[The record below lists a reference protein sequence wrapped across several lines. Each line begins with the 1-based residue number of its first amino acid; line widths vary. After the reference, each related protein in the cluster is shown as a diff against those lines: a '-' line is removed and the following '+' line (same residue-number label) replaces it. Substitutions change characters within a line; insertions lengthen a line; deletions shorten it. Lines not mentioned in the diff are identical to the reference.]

1 MNTDIG
7 ANITTTKQHF
17 ALVGLSILIAI
28 AALGTPLLIMVLIDF
43 SSAADVQQSILA
55 LIIGLIIFSSSEH
68 LLRRVRNHYSCAILR
83 RINHICARQLFAKS
97 HLKQAYD
104 NSYQAT
110 ISEHLELSSP
120 QRSKLLEA
128 RYDLVSSIAFISLL
142 GWFDLRLCIV
152 PLVGITTLALLQR
165 WNNRAQSDNSQDYKA
180 TPQASPTQ
188 LNPLAAN
195 QSALT
200 RLIGHLEQQSR
211 DTNHQF
217 IAQMS
222 YVLTLA
228 SAAVMIIN
236 GSLHLVTLLPIIL
249 VSGRIAPPVI
259 SYLKTGDSRQQ
270 LCEFIAKAK
279 VIAAAPEQALKI
291 TQAPHTVTLNRV
303 NYQSAQQLTLRD
315 INLSLERG
323 FHTAL
328 YGKANAGLE
337 KLLRITAGLEAP
349 TNGNVL
355 IGDQNMLEFDHLDI
369 AQHLHFYR
377 CADFRQR
384 VNIEALI
391 NAGQRDQTEWAREQL
406 RQHFAISNTT
416 TKALSPQESQ
426 LLAICL
432 AFTHQPTFLLLHM
445 PFRALSPKN
454 RMLLGNFLRSQSSS
468 TTLIYTAD
476 KQADAWL
483 GERQIEVNLGA
494 IRNIVGVNALDG

>member
-1 MNTDIG
+1 VP
-7 ANITTTKQHF
+7 K
-17 ALVGLSILIAI
+17 
-28 AALGTPLLIMVLIDF
+28 IDVF
-43 SSAADVQQSILA
+43 SSTDEIITIACAFYLA
-55 LIIGLIIFSSSEH
+55 WLQFG
-68 LLRRVRNHYSCAILR
+68 
-83 RINHICARQLFAKS
+83 
-97 HLKQAYD
+97 
-104 NSYQAT
+104 AT
-110 ISEHLELSSP
+110 IHSEYAAKPGHADRGYMMALSKPAHGFFNDPMFKSLM
-120 QRSKLLEA
+120 KI
-128 RYDLVSSIAFISLL
+128 LVVLAISL
-142 GWFDLRLCIV
+142 
-152 PLVGITTLALLQR
+152 
-165 WNNRAQSDNSQDYKA
+165 
-180 TPQASPTQ
+180 
-188 LNPLAAN
+188 
-195 QSALT
+195 SAP
-200 RLIGHLEQQSR
+200 
-211 DTNHQF
+211 
-217 IAQMS
+217 
-222 YVLTLA
+222 TLA

-259 SYLKTGDSRQQ
+259 RYLKTGDSRQQ